1 MFRSLVR
8 INQHQ
13 ILNRTVNFSKRGIS
27 YTPVTITEVV
37 GKWNTLSPEEQ
48 SDITKRIEELQKQDW
63 QRLSLE
69 EKKAGIS

>member
-13 ILNRTVNFSKRGIS
+13 LYRTANFSKRGVS
-27 YTPVTITEVV
+27 STPAITEVIS
-37 GKWNTLSPEEQ
+37 KWNTLSPEEQ
-48 SDITKRIEELQKQDW
+48 NDLTKKIEELQKQDW

>member
-13 ILNRTVNFSKRGIS
+13 ILNRTVNFSKRGVS
-27 YTPVTITEVV
+27 STPAITEVV

-48 SDITKRIEELQKQDW
+48 SDLTKKIEDLQKQDW